1 MFARQSGALA
11 YKNVGVENGVSSAD
25 PHRLT
30 LMLFEGALVSTNAAR
45 IHLENG
51 DVPLKGSAISKA
63 IEIITNGLKVSL
75 DFEVGGELA
84 QRLGSLYDY
93 MCTRLLHANVRNDIA
108 ALAEVATLLRE
119 LKEAWEQIGKP
130 NVNGTSGGGTACC
143 LLYTSPSPRD

>member
-1 MFARQSGALA
+1 MFAHRSGALA

-45 IHLENG
+45 IHLESG

-63 IEIITNGLKVSL
+63 IEIVSNGLKVSL

-84 QRLGSLYDY
+84 QRLASLYDY
-93 MCTRLLHANVRNDIA
+93 MCTRLLHANVRNDLA
-108 ALAEVATLLRE
+108 ALAEVSTLLRE

-130 NVNGTSGGGTACC
+130 NSIANSGSTA
-143 LLYTSPSPRD
+143 

>member
-93 MCTRLLHANVRNDIA
+93 MCTRLLHANVRNDVA

-130 NVNGTSGGGTACC
+130 NLNGTSGGGTA
-143 LLYTSPSPRD
+143 

>member
-11 YKNVGVENGVSSAD
+11 YKNVDVENGVTSAD

-45 IHLENG
+45 MHLENG
-51 DVPLKGSAISKA
+51 DVPLKGGAISKA

-84 QRLGSLYDY
+84 QRLASLYDY
-93 MCTRLLHANVRNDIA
+93 MCTRLLHANSRNDLA
-108 ALAEVATLLRE
+108 ALAEVSTLLHE

-130 NVNGTSGGGTACC
+130 NSNGNAGSTA
-143 LLYTSPSPRD
+143 

>member
-1 MFARQSGALA
+1 MFAHRSGALA

-51 DVPLKGSAISKA
+51 DVSLKGSAISKA
-63 IEIITNGLKVSL
+63 IEIVSNGLKVSL

-84 QRLGSLYDY
+84 HRLASLYDY
-93 MCTRLLHANVRNDIA
+93 MCTRLLHANVRNDVA
-108 ALAEVATLLRE
+108 ALAEVSTLLRE

-130 NVNGTSGGGTACC
+130 NSVSNSGATA
-143 LLYTSPSPRD
+143 

>member
-30 LMLFEGALVSTNAAR
+30 LMLFEGALVSRNAAR

-130 NVNGTSGGGTACC
+130 NVNGTSGGGTA
-143 LLYTSPSPRD
+143 

>member
-93 MCTRLLHANVRNDIA
+93 MCSRLLHANARNDVA

-130 NVNGTSGGGTACC
+130 NPNGTSGGGTA
-143 LLYTSPSPRD
+143 

>member
-84 QRLGSLYDY
+84 QRLGALYDY
-93 MCTRLLHANVRNDIA
+93 MCTRLLHANVRNDLA

-130 NVNGTSGGGTACC
+130 NLNGTSGGGTA
-143 LLYTSPSPRD
+143 

>member
-1 MFARQSGALA
+1 MFAHRSGALA

-45 IHLENG
+45 IHLESG

-63 IEIITNGLKVSL
+63 IEIISNGLKVSL

-84 QRLGSLYDY
+84 QRLASLYDY
-93 MCTRLLHANVRNDIA
+93 MCTRLLHANVRNDLA
-108 ALAEVATLLRE
+108 ALAEVSTLLRE

-130 NVNGTSGGGTACC
+130 NSIANSGSTA
-143 LLYTSPSPRD
+143 

>member
-1 MFARQSGALA
+1 MFASQSGALA

-30 LMLFEGALVSTNAAR
+30 LMLFEGALVATNAAR

-51 DVPLKGSAISKA
+51 DVPLKGSTISKA
-63 IEIITNGLKVSL
+63 IEIISNGLKVSL

-84 QRLGSLYDY
+84 QRLASLYDY
-93 MCTRLLHANVRNDIA
+93 MCARLLHANSRNDGA
-108 ALAEVATLLRE
+108 ALAEVASLLGE

-130 NVNGTSGGGTACC
+130 TANGKPGSAA
-143 LLYTSPSPRD
+143 

>member
-130 NVNGTSGGGTACC
+130 NVNGTSGGGTA
-143 LLYTSPSPRD
+143 

>member
-63 IEIITNGLKVSL
+63 IEIISNGLKVSL

-84 QRLGSLYDY
+84 QRLASLYDY
-93 MCTRLLHANVRNDIA
+93 MCARLLHANTRNDLA
-108 ALAEVATLLRE
+108 ALAEVSALLHE
-119 LKEAWEQIGKP
+119 LKEAWEQIGRANPKA
-130 NVNGTSGGGTACC
+130 GAGAKA
-143 LLYTSPSPRD
+143 

>member
-30 LMLFEGALVSTNAAR
+30 LMLFEGALVSTNSAR

-51 DVPLKGSAISKA
+51 DVPLKGGAISKA

-84 QRLGSLYDY
+84 QRLAALYDY
-93 MCTRLLHANVRNDIA
+93 MCTRLLHANVRNDLA

-130 NVNGTSGGGTACC
+130 NLNGTSGGGTA
-143 LLYTSPSPRD
+143 

>member
-1 MFARQSGALA
+1 MFAHRSGALA

-63 IEIITNGLKVSL
+63 IEIISNGLKVSL

-84 QRLGSLYDY
+84 QRLASLYDY
-93 MCTRLLHANVRNDIA
+93 MCTRLLHANVRNDLA
-108 ALAEVATLLRE
+108 ALAEVSTLLRE

-130 NVNGTSGGGTACC
+130 NSIANSGSTA
-143 LLYTSPSPRD
+143 

>member
-1 MFARQSGALA
+1 MFARQNGALA

-63 IEIITNGLKVSL
+63 IEIISNGLKVSL
-75 DFEVGGELA
+75 DFDVGGELA
-84 QRLGSLYDY
+84 QRLASLYDY
-93 MCTRLLHANVRNDIA
+93 MCTRLLHANIRNDLA
-108 ALAEVATLLRE
+108 ALAEVSTLLRE

-130 NVNGTSGGGTACC
+130 NSNGKPGGTA
-143 LLYTSPSPRD
+143 

>member
-1 MFARQSGALA
+1 MFASKSGVLA

-30 LMLFEGALVSTNAAR
+30 LMLFEGALVSINAAR

-63 IEIITNGLKVSL
+63 IEIISNGLKVSL
-75 DFEVGGELA
+75 DFEVGGDLA
-84 QRLGSLYDY
+84 HRLASLYDY
-93 MCTRLLHANVRNDIA
+93 MCTRLLHANMRNDLA

-119 LKEAWEQIGKP
+119 LKEAWEQIGKSSS
-130 NVNGTSGGGTACC
+130 NGSAGAAV
-143 LLYTSPSPRD
+143 

>member
-130 NVNGTSGGGTACC
+130 NPNGTSGGGTA
-143 LLYTSPSPRD
+143 

>member
-51 DVPLKGSAISKA
+51 DVPLKGGAISKA

-84 QRLGSLYDY
+84 QRLGALYDY
-93 MCTRLLHANVRNDIA
+93 MCTRLLHANVRNDLA

-130 NVNGTSGGGTACC
+130 NLNGTSGGGTA
-143 LLYTSPSPRD
+143 

>member
-1 MFARQSGALA
+1 MFAHRSGALA

-30 LMLFEGALVSTNAAR
+30 LMLFEGALVSANAAR

-63 IEIITNGLKVSL
+63 IEIISNGLKVSL
-75 DFEVGGELA
+75 DFDVGGELA
-84 QRLGSLYDY
+84 QRLASLYDY
-93 MCTRLLHANVRNDIA
+93 MCARLLHANLRNDLA
-108 ALAEVATLLRE
+108 ALAEVSTLLRE

-130 NVNGTSGGGTACC
+130 NSIANSGGTA
-143 LLYTSPSPRD
+143 

>member
-30 LMLFEGALVSTNAAR
+30 LMLFEGALVSTNSAR

-93 MCTRLLHANVRNDIA
+93 MCTRLLHANVRNDVA

-130 NVNGTSGGGTACC
+130 NLNGTSGGGTA
-143 LLYTSPSPRD
+143 

>member
-84 QRLGSLYDY
+84 QRLASLYDY
-93 MCTRLLHANVRNDIA
+93 MCTRLLHANVRNDLA
-108 ALAEVATLLRE
+108 ALAEVSTLLRE

-130 NVNGTSGGGTACC
+130 NSNGNSGSTA
-143 LLYTSPSPRD
+143 

>member
-11 YKNVGVENGVSSAD
+11 YKNVGVVNGVTSAD

-30 LMLFEGALVSTNAAR
+30 LMLFDGALVSTNAAR

-63 IEIITNGLKVSL
+63 IEIISNGLKVSL
-75 DFEVGGELA
+75 DFDVGGDLA
-84 QRLGSLYDY
+84 LRLASLYDY
-93 MCTRLLHANVRNDIA
+93 MCSRLLHANARNDIA
-108 ALAEVATLLRE
+108 ALAEVSTLLRE

-130 NVNGTSGGGTACC
+130 HSDHDTGNTA
-143 LLYTSPSPRD
+143 